1 MLGRKTDMEEPI
13 LLDSISILMLVLL
26 AAAGAASVLAVAFS
40 WNIDGKRKLVAG
52 IIMLIIYVLYVVF
65 TFFVYIAFN
74 YDDLIL
80 YISVVLLAIA
90 GIGLAV
96 FRCTKEKKHMK
107 WMALLIFLLYC
118 AFVIIITI
126 LMRRGTVT
134 KTVNMI
140 PFDHVKKAVTTGE
153 MKSLDGDILNIVLFI
168 PFGFFL
174 SKINDRVF
182 NRAIYAFILGFAA
195 STAIETIQLVFH
207 LGYCDI
213 NDVIANSLGA
223 GIGYW
228 ISRIGQKKE
237 QKKDGLE
244 IRSNVT

>member
-1 MLGRKTDMEEPI
+1 M
-13 LLDSISILMLVLL
+13 LDSISILMLILL
-26 AAAGAASVLAVAFS
+26 AVAGAASVLAVAFS
-40 WNIDGKRKLVAG
+40 LNVDGKRKLAAG
-52 IIMLIIYVLYVVF
+52 IIMLIIYALYVAF

-80 YISVVLLAIA
+80 YISVVLLGTA
-90 GIGLAV
+90 GVGFV
-96 FRCTKEKKHMK
+96 VYRCIKEKKHMK
-107 WMALLIFLLYC
+107 WTALLVFLLYC
-118 AFVIIITI
+118 AFVITVTI

-134 KTVNMI
+134 KAVNMI
-140 PFDHVKKAVTTGE
+140 PFAHVKEAAATGE
-153 MKSLDGDILNIVLFI
+153 MESLDGDILNIVLFI
-168 PFGFFL
+168 PFGFL
-174 SKINDRVF
+174 LPQINKRVF

-213 NDVIANSLGA
+213 NDIIANSLGA

-237 QKKDGLE
+237 TNNNAVSENHG
-244 IRSNVT
+244 